1 MELFKSIAKA
11 AFKIQSSNRRKYPLI
26 VFGFGN
32 TSNLQHENK
41 FFDFGYISDKHNVN
55 IVAETM
61 SRISGNNTVTKA
73 IIPELFP
80 KVDIRSLYSGKIKID
95 DDDLLIIVG
104 KKNEVF
110 FDKKI
115 EFKLKNKIRKRILFV
130 EICKDNIHWQYKNYN
145 PEYKT
150 MISNNPL
157 ENICKKVG
165 ENLIQMYHSGS
176 FNNLIFPLYRASKRK
191 RVSEQEARFLFAY
204 EIMKNGDFDF
214 AVEVP
219 TKLRYKG
226 FSTHSPTVFFNDED
240 GRSASID
247 MSIFKKND
255 NKKPFI
261 NIEFKKGQPTQ
272 SSITKDLLKLL
283 FEPHKYGIFFHILE
297 HSDSRTLTS
306 LVKKFNSSFNN
317 ISSQKLN
324 TQCPIIFFR
333 IVILE
338 EDINESRYSGSDYD
352 TSKTTKLDE
361 SNFQDL

>member
-1 MELFKSIAKA
+1 
-11 AFKIQSSNRRKYPLI
+11 
-26 VFGFGN
+26 
-32 TSNLQHENK
+32 
-41 FFDFGYISDKHNVN
+41 
-55 IVAETM
+55 
-61 SRISGNNTVTKA
+61 
-73 IIPELFP
+73 
-80 KVDIRSLYSGKIKID
+80 
-95 DDDLLIIVG
+95 LLIIVG

-145 PEYKT
+145 PGYKT

-191 RVSEQEARFLFAY
+191 PLYRASKRKRVSEQEARFLFAY
-204 EIMKNGDFDF
+204 EIMKYGDFDF

-247 MSIFKKND
+247 MSIFNKND
-255 NKKPFI
+255 KRKPFI
-261 NIEFKKGQPTQ
+261 NIEFKKGQPTK

-283 FEPHKYGIFFHILE
+283 FEPHEHGIFFHIFK
-297 HSDSRTLTS
+297 HSHSGTLTS
-306 LVKKFNSSFNN
+306 LVKKLNSSFNN
-317 ISSQKLN
+317 ISSQKLK
-324 TQCPIIFFR
+324 TQCPIIFFF

-338 EDINESRYSGSDYD
+338 KDINKSRYSDFYYD
-352 TSKTTKLDE
+352 TSKTNKLDE
-361 SNFQDL
+361 SDFHWVYK

>member
-1 MELFKSIAKA
+1 MKIACGSDLDLPYGALFETEMLVKCGMTEHQAITA
-11 AFKIQSSNRRKYPLI
+11 ATL
-26 VFGFGN
+26 
-32 TSNLQHENK
+32 TSAQVCLADEKN
-41 FFDFGYISDKHNVN
+41 G
-55 IVAETM
+55 
-61 SRISGNNTVTKA
+61 TVE
-73 IIPELFP
+73 P
-80 KVDIRSLYSGKIKID
+80 
-95 DDDLLIIVG
+95 G
-104 KKNEVF
+104 KKADF
-110 FDKKI
+110 I
-115 EFKLKNKIRKRILFV
+115 IL
-130 EICKDNIHWQYKNYN
+130 N
-145 PEYKT
+145 
-150 MISNNPL
+150 NNPL

-176 FNNLIFPLYRASKRK
+176 FNNLIFPLYRASKKK

-306 LVKKFNSSFNN
+306 FVKKFNSSFNN
-317 ISSQKLN
+317 ISSQKLK
-324 TQCPIIFFR
+324 TQCPIIFFW